1 MTIVKSMSR
10 KVFAAEV
17 VRQLEKNG
25 ISCVLVGG
33 ACVSIYSDEKHA
45 SRDLDFISPYSHEAI
60 AKALEEIGFRKEG
73 RYFHHPNSS
82 LYVEFPSGPVAIGEQ
97 SPVKPEG
104 KMMIDGTAVIMF
116 SPTQCVMD
124 RLAAWF
130 HWNDRRSLIHA
141 LWVCEKQP
149 VSIEKIKRWAR
160 KEGQSDKLEQF
171 VLEYKKTKA
180 RQNL

>member
-1 MTIVKSMSR
+1 MRIAKSMSR
-10 KVFAAEV
+10 KEFAAAV
-17 VRQLEKNG
+17 VQQLENHN

-33 ACVSIYSDEKHA
+33 ACVSIYTDEKHT

-60 AKALEEIGFRKEG
+60 AKALAEIGFKKDG
-73 RYFHHPNSS
+73 RYFHHPNSEM
-82 LYVEFPSGPVAIGEQ
+82 YVEFPIGPIAIGEQ

-104 KMMIDGTAVIMF
+104 KLKVGKTTVIMF

-141 LWVCEKQP
+141 LWVCERHP
-149 VSIEKIKRWAR
+149 VSLDKIKKWANQ
-160 KEGQSDKLEQF
+160 EGQSEKLDQF
-171 VLEYKKTKA
+171 ILEYKKIYSS
-180 RQNL
+180 RS